1 MEINKT
7 IAEGSLFEE
16 NNIISKELSI
26 DKDFLLYKNK
36 SDVETSIFTLDDNRY
51 WKSYDQILLL
61 GHYLYSVNED
71 FRNAYITAFGNEF
84 ILDKMDDKFSPK
96 FFMRNYFNLFLYGIV
111 VAAYVKNMPD
121 NPLHYLARPIADE
134 PNESLRNY
142 LQKETAKNHK
152 PVTNKL
158 GGPFYCYARKK
169 SMIIPNSMGSNYPS
183 FVMSEIKNFVPQM
196 KIIMED
202 FNSFTKMVYS
212 KLYETKDPEVIQFLS
227 VFTDKSWSP
236 FLEDN

>member
-16 NNIISKELSI
+16 NNIISEEISL

-36 SDVETSIFTLDDNRY
+36 NGIETSIFTLDDTRY
-51 WKSYDQILLL
+51 WKPYDQILLL
-61 GHYLYSVNED
+61 GHYLYSVNEE
-71 FRNAYITAFGNEF
+71 FRTAYLETFGKEF
-84 ILDKMDDKFSPK
+84 ILDKMDQNFSCK
-96 FFMRNYFNLFLYGIV
+96 FFVKNYFNLFLYGIV
-111 VAAYVKNMPD
+111 VATYVKNLPA

-142 LQKETAKNHK
+142 LQKETAKLHK
-152 PVTNKL
+152 PVTNKI

-169 SMIIPNSMGSNYPS
+169 SMVMPNAMGPSYPA
-183 FVMSEIKNFVPQM
+183 FVMSEIKNYVPQM
-196 KIIMED
+196 KTIMED
-202 FNSFTKMVYS
+202 FNSFTKIIYS
-212 KLYETKDPEVIQFLS
+212 KLYETKDPEIIKFLS
-227 VFTDKSWSP
+227 LFTDSSWSP